1 MNCKRPNLVTLMAM
15 TLALGAC
22 GGGGS
27 TASVPDDGITL
38 AERVEA
44 ATATVAS
51 NARCSASTLGA
62 YYWEIGNAS
71 GVLASGRVGVNPPA
85 AGTQMR
91 VYSASKWLYAAS
103 VLQRHADFA
112 GDVKYLNFTSGYT
125 EFGNVPVCVG
135 DTVGDCLI
143 GRDGYDAADD
153 GRFAY
158 DSGHM
163 QVHAADVMGFG
174 GYDNG
179 DLANALNS
187 ALGNLGLAYWVQQPA
202 AGVLATPSA
211 YGAFLRR
218 LLDGTLRLGGQ
229 LGAYKVCAQSGAPGC
244 NAAETPD
251 SIGTERWNY
260 ALGHWVED
268 DPVVGDHAFSS
279 AGGGGFYPWIDAG
292 RAYYG
297 ILARETETES
307 AAGYRSAECGRL
319 VRQAWLTGRVVT
331 ATAPT
336 P

>member
-1 MNCKRPNLVTLMAM
+1 MTPNGSKLLTLLAA

-38 AERVEA
+38 ADRVSA
-44 ATATVAS
+44 ATATVGT
-51 NARCSASTLGA
+51 NPRCSVSTLGA
-62 YYWEIGNAS
+62 YYWEIGDAS
-71 GVLASGRVGVNPPA
+71 GALASGRVGLSPPG
-85 AGTQMR
+85 AGTAMR

-103 VLQRHADFA
+103 VLQRHADFT

-135 DTVGDCLI
+135 DTVDECLI
-143 GRDGYDAADD
+143 GRDGFDAADD

-163 QVHAADVMGFG
+163 QVHAAEVMGFG

-179 DLANALNS
+179 DLAAELNTT
-187 ALGNLGLAYWVQQPA
+187 LGNLGFSYWVQQPA

-211 YGAFLRR
+211 YGAFRRR

-229 LGAYKVCAQSGAPGC
+229 LGAHKVCAQSTASGC
-244 NAAETPD
+244 NAAYTPD

-268 DPVVGDHAFSS
+268 DPAIGDHAFSS

-292 RAYYG
+292 RTFYG
-297 ILARETETES
+297 ILAREISTEA
-307 AAGYRSAECGRL
+307 AAGYHSAECGRL

-331 ATAPT
+331 ATTPT